1 MTERMVKKLTET
13 GLVLTVVGAVTY
25 CGACVA
31 DTVASIK
38 RSKKHNKLMEAKLAN
53 EEKRAE
59 ILNKLDENPKDLGT
73 VDKLL
78 VDATM
83 ELNDRST
90 ELKESKLE
98 KAYLAKEVKEKKK

>member
-25 CGACVA
+25 CGACVV

-38 RSKKHNKLMEAKLAN
+38 RSKKQNKLMEAKLAN
-53 EEKRAE
+53 EEKRGA
-59 ILNKLDENPKDLGT
+59 ILDKLDADPKDLDT
-73 VDKLL
+73 MDKLL
-78 VDATM
+78 ADATM
-83 ELNDRST
+83 ELNDRTS

-98 KAYLAKEVKEKKK
+98 KASLAKEVKEK